1 MVILIDKKKES
12 NLFSTTS
19 VPDFLPPFPH
29 YFIEKIGEFVD
40 KKEVPFLRFLTD
52 DLDLTWL
59 ENTDDRLGVTLF
71 EYDHNTI
78 KRRIKKRLPP
88 GKIVIGLNPVLL
100 EDKKLYDHTLVHELL
115 HAAGLAE
122 HTERHNQISHEIA
135 PSPTMNSSPLL
146 QRLRAELLSASD
158 KKTWDCENC
167 GNIWARRTIR
177 KPLRC
182 PKCAKKF

>member
-1 MVILIDKKKES
+1 MIDKTGEP
-12 NLFSTTS
+12 NLLSTTS

-29 YFIEKIGEFVD
+29 YFIGKIGEFVD

-52 DLDLTWL
+52 DLKLTWL
-59 ENTDDRLGVTLF
+59 ESNDDRLGVTLF

-78 KRRIKKRLPP
+78 SRRIKKRLPP
-88 GKIVIGLNPVLL
+88 GKIVIGLHPVLL

-115 HAAGLAE
+115 HAAGLSE
-122 HTERHNQISHEIA
+122 HTERHNHISHEIA
-135 PSPTMNSSPLL
+135 PPPTMASSPLL
-146 QRLRAELLSASD
+146 QRLRAELLSVSD
-158 KKTWDCENC
+158 TKSWNCGNC
-167 GNIWARRTIR
+167 GNIWPRRTIR